1 LHPEIFATVL
11 GVTGGWHSCP
21 YEHFEDG
28 CGNRFIFTLILN
40 LGTGWRLIGFPGYEV
55 NKSWW

>member
-40 LGTGWRLIGFPGYEV
+40 LGTGWRL
-55 NKSWW
+55 